1 MLGLL
6 ATLALLAIG
15 AIGHAGLV
23 VNSYNFL
30 NSTGLRRVTIKR
42 LEKGILLLG
51 LAIPATILALEVS
64 NGGLAERWD
73 DVGQWLTV
81 TKVYCVF
88 ASIFA
93 LVMAPFWL
101 EARPRFAQA
110 RHREEIR
117 DRILW
122 KNRDPQGELIRGRKF
137 KRMERLPRN
146 EIAWTEANVKR
157 LYFDNLPADLY
168 GLRIAH
174 LSDIHLTGQMSHR
187 YYHRA
192 LEWIES
198 KRPDLIVIAGDIVDY
213 EHALHDMET
222 VLGGLDAPLG
232 KLFVLGNHDKR
243 LADPL
248 RVCEQM
254 NRLGWTDVGCQIYRV
269 QRGATSLKILGNE
282 LPWFR
287 RTTRWDHDPKMA
299 EGPSF
304 ENEWCIGVSHSP
316 DQWKWG
322 VEMGCRLLLC
332 GHTHGGQIRF
342 PLIGPVVAPSRYGSR
357 FASGV
362 FERSDTLMHVSR
374 GLSGVHPYRWG
385 CPPEVSILE
394 LRPDD
399 RD

>member
-1 MLGLL
+1 MLGFL

-15 AIGHAGLV
+15 AIGHTGLV
-23 VNSYNFL
+23 VTSYNLL

-51 LAIPATILALEVS
+51 IAIPAAILALEFS
-64 NGGLAERWD
+64 SGGLAERWD
-73 DVGQWLTV
+73 DVGQWLGV
-81 TKVYCVF
+81 SKVYCGF
-88 ASIFA
+88 ASTFA
-93 LVMAPFWL
+93 LVLAPFWL
-101 EARPRFAQA
+101 ESRPRFAQA
-110 RHREEIR
+110 RHREELV
-117 DRILW
+117 DRVLW

-137 KRMERLPRN
+137 KRMEKLPRN

-157 LYFDNLPADLY
+157 LYFDRLPPDLY

-192 LEWIES
+192 FEWIES

-213 EHALHDMET
+213 EHALQDMES
-222 VLGGLDAPLG
+222 VLGGLNAPLG

-248 RVCEQM
+248 QVCERM
-254 NRLGWTDVGCQIYRV
+254 SSLGWTDLGCQNYRV
-269 QRGATSLKILGNE
+269 QRGETSLKLLGNE
-282 LPWFR
+282 RPWFC
-287 RTTRWDHDPKMA
+287 RTNRWNPESKMV
-299 EGPSF
+299 EEPEF
-304 ENEWCIGVSHSP
+304 EKEWCIGVSHSP

-322 VEMGCRLLLC
+322 LQMGCRLLLC

-342 PLIGPVVAPSRYGSR
+342 PAIGPVVAPSRYGSR
-357 FASGV
+357 YASGV
-362 FERSDTLMHVSR
+362 FERFDTLMHVSR

-385 CPPEVSILE
+385 CPPEVSILQ
-394 LRPDD
+394 LYPDQ
-399 RD
+399 RS

>member
-6 ATLALLAIG
+6 ATLTLLAIG

-51 LAIPATILALEVS
+51 LAIPAAILALEFS
-64 NGGLAERWD
+64 SGGLAERWT

-81 TKVYCVF
+81 TKIYCGI
-88 ASIFA
+88 ASIFCV
-93 LVMAPFWL
+93 VMAPFWL

-110 RHREEIR
+110 RHREELG

-137 KRMERLPRN
+137 KRMGKLPRN

-157 LYFDNLPADLY
+157 LYFNQLPTDLY

-192 LEWIES
+192 FEWIES

-213 EHALHDMET
+213 EHALQDMEPI
-222 VLGGLDAPLG
+222 LGGLDAPLG
-232 KLFVLGNHDKR
+232 KLYVLGNHDKR

-248 RVCEQM
+248 QVCERM
-254 NRLGWTDVGCQIYRV
+254 NGLGWTDLGCQIYRA
-269 QRGATSLKILGNE
+269 QRGKTSLKLLGNE
-282 LPWFR
+282 LPWFC
-287 RTTRWDHDPKMA
+287 RTARWHQESKMV
-299 EGPSF
+299 EELPS
-304 ENEWCIGVSHSP
+304 EKEWCIGVSHSP

-342 PLIGPVVAPSRYGSR
+342 PAIGPVVAPSRYGSR

-394 LRPDD
+394 LQPNQHS
-399 RD
+399 